1 VIGQRQSNEILVV
14 YLARLALTGFFMRR
28 RLRAW
33 PVCRGTFCS
42 AGEPQMSGILEE
54 TLLSLP
60 DACSAFPGRKVSR
73 ATLHRW
79 RLSGVRGVVL
89 ETVMIGG
96 RRLTSLEAIKRF
108 LDAQNEQP
116 VDSLTATDRAVRS
129 AVARASLKARGV

>member
-1 VIGQRQSNEILVV
+1 
-14 YLARLALTGFFMRR
+14 
-28 RLRAW
+28 
-33 PVCRGTFCS
+33 
-42 AGEPQMSGILEE
+42 
-54 TLLSLP
+54 
-60 DACSAFPGRKVSR
+60 
-73 ATLHRW
+73 
-79 RLSGVRGVVL
+79 VRGVVL